1 MNIKNKII
9 CLLSILSIS
18 IFTSCDKGGEPEIGG
33 TSTKIYSGD
42 WFIKATNQ
50 LGVEVSGYHLYLT
63 YNTADNNNTMWID
76 DWATRT
82 LPSPGVPSGYKLR
95 SKLTMD
101 LNSGTFSAGSQT
113 NLNNSPNTVIIT
125 NGIIVKNGGLSKGNH
140 VVDKIT
146 FTGVFSNNPAGT
158 VITFE
163 GHKRTGFYEDE
174 Y

>member
-1 MNIKNKII
+1 M
-9 CLLSILSIS
+9 LSILLITV
-18 IFTSCDKGGEPEIGG
+18 FTSCDKGGEPEIGG
-33 TSTKIYSGD
+33 TSTKVYSGD

-82 LPSPGVPSGYKLR
+82 LPGTAAGTPSGYYLR
-95 SKLTMD
+95 TKLTID
-101 LNSGTFSAGSQT
+101 LNSGTFSAGSQV

-125 NGIIVKNGGLSKGNH
+125 NGSIVKGAGLSKAGH
-140 VVDKIT
+140 QVDKIT
-146 FTGVFSNNPAGT
+146 FTGVFSDDPAGT

-163 GHKRTGFYEDE
+163 GHKRTGFLEDE